1 MEELMTAEE
10 YQKYEELK
18 DKFYKKCRKILSI
31 ITKDEIPVDEFL
43 HFVINGDNVMGMCDN
58 INNYA
63 VFPKRLMLIENETE
77 LIDEIA
83 RLKIHNIANDTY
95 LL

>member
-1 MEELMTAEE
+1 MTAEE

-31 ITKDEIPVDEFL
+31 ITKDDKIPVDEFL
-43 HFVINGDNVMGMCDN
+43 HFVINNDNIVGMCDN

-63 VFPKRLMLIENETE
+63 VFPKRLLLIENETE

-83 RLKIHNIANDTY
+83 RIKMCNIAKDTY